1 MYLEMKKICI
11 NCYTPSAY
19 KEGRV
24 YTLNIGHL
32 SVLREY
38 EVLVRVQCHDVIIT
52 TNKMNLFGLAQV
64 GNRCKMQKNY
74 LSSSS

>member
-38 EVLVRVQCHDVIIT
+38 EVLVRVQYHD
-52 TNKMNLFGLAQV
+52 KQDESFRFGTSWKQV
-64 GNRCKMQKNY
+64 
-74 LSSSS
+74 